1 MQTTLSGRAPSRAP
15 ILMLLAFALIPFVA
29 LGAHGCRPQP
39 APPPSTP
46 TVVSSWTDTA
56 REVTSAL
63 RWAVPAARLLLT
75 QLLPDATAGVVGRVL
90 DVLADASQRLDT
102 ALSVYETRGGDACAV
117 YAASGA
123 VRTALLDL
131 ADALVDHGVALGV
144 PLGRILDGA
153 SALVDNLVPRC
164 AVSQS
169 WASAGDHTNLTLRS
183 IDARAR
189 ARGVVLRRDLDAI
202 RPPEA
207 SR

>member
-1 MQTTLSGRAPSRAP
+1 MPMPIVVRSPSRAP
-15 ILMLLAFALIPFVA
+15 ITLLLVLATALVA
-29 LGAHGCRPQP
+29 SAVACRPQP
-39 APPPSTP
+39 SPTTTP

-56 REVTSAL
+56 RSVTGAL
-63 RWAVPAARLLLT
+63 RWAVPAARLVLT
-75 QLLPDATAGVVGRVL
+75 QILSAEIDGVVGRVL
-90 DVLADASQRLDT
+90 DVVADASQRLDT
-102 ALSVYETRGGDACAV
+102 ALDVYEHRGGDACAV

-144 PLGRILDGA
+144 PLGRILDGV

-169 WASAGDHTNLTLRS
+169 WASAGDHTNITLRS
-183 IDARAR
+183 LDARAR

-202 RPPEA
+202 RPPEGA
-207 SR
+207 R